1 MIEINLIIVELGAIL
16 VVGFLGSYLLKKFR
30 IPQVLGFILSGL
42 VIGVF
47 HYYFKFIPFDLNVM
61 MPTLVTLA
69 LGIIGFNI
77 GAELSWEEL
86 KKVN

>member
-42 VIGVF
+42 VIGVYSF
-47 HYYFKFIPFDLNVM
+47 
-61 MPTLVTLA
+61 
-69 LGIIGFNI
+69 
-77 GAELSWEEL
+77 
-86 KKVN
+86 